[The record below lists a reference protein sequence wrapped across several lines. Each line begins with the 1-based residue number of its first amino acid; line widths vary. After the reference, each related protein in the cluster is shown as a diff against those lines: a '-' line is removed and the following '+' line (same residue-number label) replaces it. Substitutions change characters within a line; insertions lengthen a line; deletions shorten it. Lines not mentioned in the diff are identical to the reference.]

1 MNPVWL
7 FVLISTVV
15 ISLVGTLAHFLYD
28 IAHHNKVMGLFA
40 AVNES
45 TWEHTKIALTPMLL
59 CGLVD
64 GWLFGAD
71 PNYFLAK
78 FLSLVAVIVLIPLL
92 FYGYKALLG
101 RDVLVLDILIFYVVI
116 LAGQGLFGWLLM
128 VGSLGFVNQYL
139 GCVGLFATLACYMVF
154 TLMPVRNFL
163 FRDPITHRYG
173 FRAHTELGEQRTS
186 GQHTELGEQRT
197 SEQHTESS
205 DQRGI
210 KRHTGPS
217 NQKNSKQHVH
227 PNNQRSSK

>member
-1 MNPVWL
+1 
-7 FVLISTVV
+7 
-15 ISLVGTLAHFLYD
+15 
-28 IAHHNKVMGLFA
+28 
-40 AVNES
+40 
-45 TWEHTKIALTPMLL
+45 MLL

-92 FYGYKALLG
+92 FYGYKAFLG
-101 RDVLVLDILIFYVVI
+101 RDVLVLDILIFYVAI
-116 LAGQGLFGWLLM
+116 FAGQGLFGWLLM
-128 VGSLGFVNQYL
+128 VGSLGFVGQYL

-154 TLMPVRNFL
+154 TLMPARNFL

-186 GQHTELGEQRT
+186 GQHTE
-197 SEQHTESS
+197 SS

-210 KRHTGPS
+210 KRHNRPD
-217 NQKNSKQHVH
+217 NRQNYKQKHKTS
-227 PNNQRSSK
+227 

>member
-7 FVLISTVV
+7 FVLISAVV

-78 FLSLVAVIVLIPLL
+78 FFSLVAVIVLIPLL

-101 RDVLVLDILIFYVVI
+101 RDVLVLDILIFYVAI

-128 VGSLGFVNQYL
+128 AGSLGFVGQYL

-154 TLMPVRNFL
+154 TLMPARNFL

-205 DQRGI
+205 DQRDI
-210 KRHTGPS
+210 KRHTG
-217 NQKNSKQHVH
+217 

>member
-7 FVLISTVV
+7 FVLISAVV

-78 FLSLVAVIVLIPLL
+78 FFSLVAVIVLIPLL

-101 RDVLVLDILIFYVVI
+101 RDVLVLDILIFYVAI
-116 LAGQGLFGWLLM
+116 FAGQGLFGWLLM
-128 VGSLGFVNQYL
+128 VGSLGFVGQYL
-139 GCVGLFATLACYMVF
+139 GCVGLFAALACYMVF

-173 FRAHTELGEQRTS
+173 FRAHTELGEQRNT
-186 GQHTELGEQRT
+186 GQGAK
-197 SEQHTESS
+197 SS
-205 DQRGI
+205 
-210 KRHTGPS
+210 KRHDSKRRTNPS
-217 NQKNSKQHVH
+217 K
-227 PNNQRSSK
+227 

>member
-1 MNPVWL
+1 MW
-7 FVLISTVV
+7 FSFIIIS
-15 ISLVGTLAHFLYD
+15 IVGTLFHFLYD
-28 IAHHNKVMGLFA
+28 WSGHNKMIGLFA

-78 FLSLVAVIVLIPLL
+78 FFSLVAVIVLIPLL
-92 FYGYKALLG
+92 FYGYKAFLG
-101 RDVLVLDILIFYVVI
+101 RDVLVLDILIFYVAI
-116 LAGQGLFGWLLM
+116 FAGQGLFGWLLM
-128 VGSLGFVNQYL
+128 VGSLGFVGQYL

-154 TLMPVRNFL
+154 TLMPARNFL

-186 GQHTELGEQRT
+186 GQHTE
-197 SEQHTESS
+197 SS
-205 DQRGI
+205 DQRDI
-210 KRHTGPS
+210 KRHNRPD
-217 NQKNSKQHVH
+217 NRQNYKQKHKTS
-227 PNNQRSSK
+227 

>member
-7 FVLISTVV
+7 FVLISAVV

-78 FLSLVAVIVLIPLL
+78 FFSLVAVIVLIPLL

-101 RDVLVLDILIFYVVI
+101 RDVLVLDILIFYVAI
-116 LAGQGLFGWLLM
+116 FAGQGLFGWLLM
-128 VGSLGFVNQYL
+128 VGSAKLPLSRPHHPSLWF
-139 GCVGLFATLACYMVF
+139 
-154 TLMPVRNFL
+154 PR
-163 FRDPITHRYG
+163 PHRAW
-173 FRAHTELGEQRTS
+173 RAANLRAAY
-186 GQHTELGEQRT
+186 R
-197 SEQHTESS
+197 
-205 DQRGI
+205 
-210 KRHTGPS
+210 
-217 NQKNSKQHVH
+217 V
-227 PNNQRSSK
+227 

>member
-7 FVLISTVV
+7 FVLISAVV

-78 FLSLVAVIVLIPLL
+78 FFSLVAVIVLIPLL

-101 RDVLVLDILIFYVVI
+101 RDVLVLDILIFYVAI
-116 LAGQGLFGWLLM
+116 FAGQGLFGWLLM
-128 VGSLGFVNQYL
+128 VGSLGFVGQYL

-154 TLMPVRNFL
+154 TLMPARNFL

-186 GQHTELGEQRT
+186 GQHTELSEQRA

-205 DQRGI
+205 DQRGT

-227 PNNQRSSK
+227 PNDQRSSK

>member
-7 FVLISTVV
+7 FVLISAVV

-64 GWLFGAD
+64 GWLFGVD

-78 FLSLVAVIVLIPLL
+78 FLSLVAVIILIPLL

-101 RDVLVLDILIFYVVI
+101 RDVLVLDILIFYVAI
-116 LAGQGLFGWLLM
+116 FAGQGLFGWLLM
-128 VGSLGFVNQYL
+128 VGSLGFVGQYL

-154 TLMPVRNFL
+154 TLMPARNFL

-186 GQHTELGEQRT
+186 GQHTESSDQRDIK
-197 SEQHTESS
+197 QHTESS

-210 KRHTGPS
+210 KRHTES
-217 NQKNSKQHVH
+217 SDQKNSK
-227 PNNQRSSK
+227 

>member
-1 MNPVWL
+1 MNPIWL
-7 FVLISTVV
+7 FVLISAVV

-92 FYGYKALLG
+92 FYGYKAFLG
-101 RDVLVLDILIFYVVI
+101 RDVLVLDILIFYVAI
-116 LAGQGLFGWLLM
+116 FAGQGLFGWLLM
-128 VGSLGFVNQYL
+128 VGSLGFVGQYL
-139 GCVGLFATLACYMVF
+139 GCVGLFTTLACYMVF

-186 GQHTELGEQRT
+186 GQHTDPDTQHDSKLHNRPDNRQNYKQKHKT
-197 SEQHTESS
+197 S
-205 DQRGI
+205 
-210 KRHTGPS
+210 
-217 NQKNSKQHVH
+217 
-227 PNNQRSSK
+227 

>member
-1 MNPVWL
+1 MSPVWL
-7 FVLISTVV
+7 FVLISAVV

-28 IAHHNKVMGLFA
+28 ITHHNRVMGLFA

-101 RDVLVLDILIFYVVI
+101 RDVLVLDILIFYVAI
-116 LAGQGLFGWLLM
+116 FAGQGLFGWLLM
-128 VGSLGFVNQYL
+128 VGSLGFVGQYL

-154 TLMPVRNFL
+154 TLMPARNFL

-197 SEQHTESS
+197 SGQHTASS

-210 KRHTGPS
+210 KRHNRPD
-217 NQKNSKQHVH
+217 NRQNYKQKHKTS
-227 PNNQRSSK
+227 